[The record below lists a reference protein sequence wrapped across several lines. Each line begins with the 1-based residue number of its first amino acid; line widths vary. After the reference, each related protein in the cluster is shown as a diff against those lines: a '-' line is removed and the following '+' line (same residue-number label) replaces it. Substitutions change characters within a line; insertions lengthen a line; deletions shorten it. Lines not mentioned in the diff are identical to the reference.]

1 MFEPSGSD
9 SFPEPWP
16 EPSLSEP
23 CSDSWSDSALGET
36 GRESFSF
43 SEPPEGLLPDC
54 ADSLSDCSE
63 PERLLFLDG
72 WSLSESSSDSCLP
85 GLRGLPASLPDLF
98 WLSSE
103 SLSDEAR
110 LLGLSSSSESLLLFL
125 GCLEE
130 RGVGET
136 LGEPTTLSV
145 LGHAWC
151 LWYLFCVLFC
161 KHGPLIVNCDQQ

>member
-16 EPSLSEP
+16 EPSLSDP
-23 CSDSWSDSALGET
+23 CSDSRSDSALGEA
-36 GRESFSF
+36 GRESF

-85 GLRGLPASLPDLF
+85 DLGGLPASLPDLF
-98 WLSSE
+98 WLSSD
-103 SLSDEAR
+103 SLSEEAG
-110 LLGLSSSSESLLLFL
+110 LLGRSSSSESLLLFL

-136 LGEPTTLSV
+136 LGQPTALSI
-145 LGHAWC
+145 LGHAWY
-151 LWYLFCVLFC
+151 LTQGLLGYLFCVLFWD
-161 KHGPLIVNCDQQ
+161 L